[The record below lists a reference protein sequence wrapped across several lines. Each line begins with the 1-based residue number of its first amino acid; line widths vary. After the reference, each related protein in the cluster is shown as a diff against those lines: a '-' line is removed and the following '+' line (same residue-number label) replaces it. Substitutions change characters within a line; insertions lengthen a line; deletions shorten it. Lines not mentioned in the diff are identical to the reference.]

1 MIVAHRGAWGEA
13 PQNSLAAL
21 EAAIGL
27 GCDMVEIDVR
37 RTRDGQIVAVHGARV
52 AGAPVAVLDHAELK
66 TRVRPGQAPVLAEL
80 LELAAGRVALDI
92 ELKEDGYA
100 ELVTA
105 ALARRLTPQDY
116 VVTSFLASALAAVRR
131 AAPETRTGLLL
142 RPGRLS
148 TALDRRLRD
157 SDADFLAPH
166 AALAR
171 AGLLAWAASRGL
183 QSFVWTVNTRR
194 SLRALI
200 DDPRVAAVITDRPGD
215 ALAIGTV
222 TAEGRPRHPFTLS

>member
-1 MIVAHRGAWGEA
+1 MDPAPPPRRGDPMIVAHRGAWGEA

-92 ELKEDGYA
+92 ELKDDGYA

-105 ALARRLTPQDY
+105 ALARRLTPQEY
-116 VVTSFLASALAAVRR
+116 VVTSFLASRSPLSAGRRPRPGPAFCCGR
-131 AAPETRTGLLL
+131 AACRRRWTVGCERATPTFWPLTPLWPAPGCW
-142 RPGRLS
+142 PGRPAAGSRASCGRS
-148 TALDRRLRD
+148 TRD
-157 SDADFLAPH
+157 
-166 AALAR
+166 
-171 AGLLAWAASRGL
+171 GLC
-183 QSFVWTVNTRR
+183 
-194 SLRALI
+194 
-200 DDPRVAAVITDRPGD
+200 
-215 ALAIGTV
+215 
-222 TAEGRPRHPFTLS
+222 GR